1 MNLSRLLSLWC
12 GVRAPVTRAAYVATG
27 LGLAVFKYAGEAGV
41 IWALTGNILTPL
53 DFLNP
58 SLAGRQAALADG
70 PDWLRWAL
78 FAWNL
83 PFVWIALSMSVRRAA
98 GVGQPPWLGL
108 AVLVPVAGLAVM
120 LGLCLDR
127 RDEPERWRPPAGH
140 ELPPEAAGRLAALR
154 AVGAALAVGIVML
167 VLCVYLLRS
176 YGAAL
181 FLATPLVMGTVA
193 GFLFNQPAPRSLA
206 STVSLATNMM
216 LAAALV
222 LLVFALEGLICI
234 AMAAPIAAPLGILGA
249 ILGRAVAGAGG
260 PRTAPLLPLLLALPL
275 VAGAERLAGTPT
287 PEYCVLSVVEI
298 AAPPEAVWPHVVAFP
313 DLPEPDDWFFRCGIA
328 CPLRARIEGSGVGA
342 IRHCEFTTGDFVEP
356 ITAWDPP
363 RRLAFDVTNQPD
375 PMTELSFWRHVHPPH
390 LAERSLTS
398 RRGEFRLVDLGGGR
412 TRLEG
417 RTWYTFAMHPQAYWT
432 LWSDLAI
439 HKIHRRVLGH
449 IKQLAETAME

>member
-1 MNLSRLLSLWC
+1 MNLRSMCSLWF
-12 GVRAPVTRAAYVATG
+12 GVRAPVTRAQYIVSG
-27 LGLAVFKYAGEAGV
+27 LGLAVFKYAVEAGV
-41 IWALTGNILTPL
+41 IRALTGNWLTPL

-58 SLAGRQAALADG
+58 SLAARQAALAGG
-70 PDWLRWAL
+70 PEWLGWAL

-98 GVGQPPWLGL
+98 GAGLPPWLGL

-127 RDEPERWRPPAGH
+127 RDQPGNWRPLPGH
-140 ELPPEAAGRLAALR
+140 DLPPEAAGRLAALK

-167 VLCVYLLRS
+167 VLCVYLLES

-181 FLATPLVMGTVA
+181 FLATPLVMGTAA
-193 GFLFNQPAPRSLA
+193 GFLFNQPSARSLA
-206 STVSLATNMM
+206 ATVGLATLVM

-222 LLVFALEGLICI
+222 LLAFALEGLICI

-249 ILGRAVAGAGG
+249 ILGRAVARAGG
-260 PRTAPLLPLLLALPL
+260 PRPVPLLPLVLALPL
-275 VAGAERLAGTPT
+275 VAGAERLAGTPA
-287 PEYCVLSVVEI
+287 PEYCVLTTVEVD
-298 AAPPEAVWPHVVAFP
+298 APPTAVWPHVVSFP
-313 DLPEPDDWFFRCGIA
+313 DLPEPTEWFFRCGIA
-328 CPLRARIEGSGVGA
+328 CPVRARIEGRGVGA

-356 ITAWDPP
+356 ITVWDEPN
-363 RRLAFDVTNQPD
+363 RLAFDVVGQPD

-390 LAERSLTS
+390 LSEQSLKS

-439 HKIHRRVLGH
+439 HRIHHRVLAH
-449 IKQLAETAME
+449 VKRLSESE

>member
-1 MNLSRLLSLWC
+1 MNRNSLLSLWFD
-12 GVRAPVTRAAYVATG
+12 VRTPVTRAQYIASG
-27 LGLAVFKYAGEAGV
+27 LVLAVVKYAVEASV
-41 IWALTGNILTPL
+41 IRALTGNWLTPL

-58 SLAGRQAALADG
+58 SLAARQAALAGG
-70 PDWLRWAL
+70 PEWLGWAL

-98 GVGQPPWLGL
+98 GAGLPPWLGL

-127 RDEPERWRPPAGH
+127 RDQPGNWRPLPGH
-140 ELPPEAAGRLAALR
+140 DLPPEAAGRLAALK

-167 VLCVYLLRS
+167 VLCIYLLQS

-193 GFLFNQPAPRSLA
+193 GFLFNQPSARSLA
-206 STVSLATNMM
+206 ATVGLATLVM

-222 LLVFALEGLICI
+222 LLAFALEGLICI

-249 ILGRAVAGAGG
+249 ILGRAVARAGG
-260 PRTAPLLPLLLALPL
+260 PRPVPLLPLVLALPL
-275 VAGAERLAGTPT
+275 VAGAERLAGTPA
-287 PEYCVLSVVEI
+287 PEYCVLTTVEVD
-298 AAPPEAVWPHVVAFP
+298 APPAAVWPHVVSFP
-313 DLPEPDDWFFRCGIA
+313 DLPEPTEWFFRCGIA
-328 CPLRARIEGSGVGA
+328 CPVRARIEGTGVGA
-342 IRHCEFTTGDFVEP
+342 VRHCEFTTGDFVEP
-356 ITAWDPP
+356 ITVWDEP
-363 RRLAFDVTNQPD
+363 RRLAFDVTSQPD

-390 LAERSLTS
+390 LSEQSLKS

-439 HKIHRRVLGH
+439 HKIHRRVLAH
-449 IKQLAETAME
+449 VKRLSESE

>member
-1 MNLSRLLSLWC
+1 MNPNSLLSLWF
-12 GVRAPVTRAAYVATG
+12 GVRAPVTRVAYIASG
-27 LGLAVFKYAGEAGV
+27 LSLAVFKYAVEAGV
-41 IWALTGNILTPL
+41 IRALAGNWLTPL

-58 SLAGRQAALADG
+58 SLTARQAALAGG
-70 PDWLRWAL
+70 PEWLGWAL

-98 GVGQPPWLGL
+98 GAGLPPWLGL

-127 RDEPERWRPPAGH
+127 HDQPGNWRPLPGH
-140 ELPPEAAGRLAALR
+140 DLAPEAAGRLAALK

-167 VLCVYLLRS
+167 VLCVYLLQS

-193 GFLFNQPAPRSLA
+193 GFLFNQPSVRSLA
-206 STVSLATNMM
+206 ATVGLATLVM

-222 LLVFALEGLICI
+222 LLTFALEGLICI

-249 ILGRAVAGAGG
+249 ILGRAVARTGG
-260 PRTAPLLPLLLALPL
+260 PQAAPLLPLVLALPL
-275 VAGAERLAGTPT
+275 VAGAERLAGSPT
-287 PEYCVLSVVEI
+287 PEYCVLTAVEVD
-298 AAPPEAVWPHVVAFP
+298 APPDAVWPHVVAFP
-313 DLPEPDDWFFRCGIA
+313 DLPEPTDWFFRCGIA
-328 CPLRARIEGSGVGA
+328 CPVRARIEGQGVGA

-356 ITAWDPP
+356 ITAWEAP
-363 RRLAFDVTNQPD
+363 RRLAFDVTSQPD

-390 LAERSLTS
+390 LAEQSLRSH
-398 RRGEFRLVDLGGGR
+398 RGEFRLVDLGGGR

-417 RTWYTFAMHPQAYWT
+417 RTWYTFDMHPQAYWT

-439 HKIHRRVLGH
+439 HKIHRRVLAH
-449 IKQLAETAME
+449 VKQLAEAD